1 MRKLI
6 NFWIFWFAL
15 VAFSIAIVLYVHPA
29 HANQADIM
37 RDQMKMCYNR
47 ITNEWPTKR
56 IFLMKEREGKVE
68 REMAVRCYKPA
79 CEQPFTFAIYE
90 VRYINGAKV
99 PVTCS
104 FMDGDEPRLSRYND
118 QNAFTPPE

>member
-1 MRKLI
+1 MRELTY
-6 NFWIFWFAL
+6 FWVFWFGL
-15 VAFSIAIVLYVHPA
+15 VFFSIFAVSSVKA
-29 HANQADIM
+29 DESDIM
-37 RDQMKMCYNR
+37 RDQLKMCYNR

>member
-1 MRKLI
+1 MRELVY
-6 NFWIFWFAL
+6 FWFFWFGL
-15 VAFSIAIVLYVHPA
+15 VFFSIFAVSSVKA
-29 HANQADIM
+29 DESDIM
-37 RDQMKMCYNR
+37 RDQLKMCYNR

>member
-1 MRKLI
+1 MRELI
-6 NFWIFWFAL
+6 YFWIFWFGL
-15 VAFSIAIVLYVHPA
+15 VFFSIFAVSSVKA
-29 HANQADIM
+29 DESDIM

-68 REMAVRCYKPA
+68 REMAVRCYQPA

-118 QNAFTPPE
+118 QNVFTPPE

>member
-1 MRKLI
+1 MRELI
-6 NFWIFWFAL
+6 YFWIFWFGL
-15 VAFSIAIVLYVHPA
+15 VFFSIFAVSSVKA
-29 HANQADIM
+29 DESDIM

-68 REMAVRCYKPA
+68 REMAVRCYQPA

>member
-1 MRKLI
+1 MRELVY
-6 NFWIFWFAL
+6 FWIFWFGL
-15 VAFSIAIVLYVHPA
+15 VFFSIFAVSSVKA
-29 HANQADIM
+29 DESDIM

-68 REMAVRCYKPA
+68 REMAVRCYQPA

-99 PVTCS
+99 PITCS